1 MSVCGY
7 LGTWRIIMKRSQHS
21 ATGVAAILFFCIV
34 SFAVGAQEQYTV
46 TDMRGKSITL
56 PKELERIATI
66 DDGFVEA
73 VMTHLGVIDKVVAI
87 GSWSMKRDYT
97 YSFVTGS
104 GEHYTY
110 SKGWNTMKYLHPWLN
125 DLPCINSP
133 QGNILS
139 YETLAQSNPQL
150 VILRVGD
157 CTVGSGNREAVEKTI
172 STIEAMGFPLLVLY
186 SPSWYRNSDL
196 TSMNEEM
203 AVLGRLFHQEDKARA
218 LAAYLRSTI
227 DLIQERTQAI
237 PESKKSRLLMLGL
250 NPNIRTKGGT
260 GSVWGIDTPESYIIE
275 SIAHAKNAFREN
287 GRGKILNIE
296 QIYALDPDV
305 IILPTSNGYH
315 PPREIL
321 EGPDFSLLSE
331 LRAIKNRRVCAMPWT
346 PMNCSRRVEYPL
358 DMLIIAKAA
367 YPELFSDIKIH
378 EVALQFYK
386 DVYHVDDATA
396 RGLRSAQWLDWTVEN
411 DF

>member
-7 LGTWRIIMKRSQHS
+7 LGTWRIIMKRRQHP

-203 AVLGRLFHQEDKARA
+203 AVLGRLFTRKIRQGPWPPIFTPPSTLYEKEPKPFPRAR
-218 LAAYLRSTI
+218 
-227 DLIQERTQAI
+227 
-237 PESKKSRLLMLGL
+237 
-250 NPNIRTKGGT
+250 NPA
-260 GSVWGIDTPESYIIE
+260 SSCWG
-275 SIAHAKNAFREN
+275 
-287 GRGKILNIE
+287 
-296 QIYALDPDV
+296 
-305 IILPTSNGYH
+305 
-315 PPREIL
+315 
-321 EGPDFSLLSE
+321 
-331 LRAIKNRRVCAMPWT
+331 
-346 PMNCSRRVEYPL
+346 
-358 DMLIIAKAA
+358 
-367 YPELFSDIKIH
+367 
-378 EVALQFYK
+378 
-386 DVYHVDDATA
+386 
-396 RGLRSAQWLDWTVEN
+396 
-411 DF
+411 